1 MTVTAPNTGRDARV
15 IGLIGSG
22 HFMSH
27 FYIFALPPLFPIL
40 KQEMGFGYTSLG
52 LILTAFHAASGA
64 AQLPIGFVVDR
75 VGARAILIAGLVLG
89 ALAFIVMGVSGSYTA
104 LIVCAIVAGAA
115 NSVYHP
121 ADYSI
126 LSHAV
131 GSERMGRAF
140 SLHTFSGYAGGAAAP
155 PAMVAIASFWSW
167 QAALITAGIVGLIVA
182 AVLVLGAG
190 DLVDRGGERA
200 DEKPA
205 AATAKAGIGLLLT
218 PPILLCFLF
227 FTLLAMSAGGI
238 NSFAV
243 AAFVDSFDVTLP
255 VATAALTAFLVGSA
269 VGILAGGVIAD
280 RTQHHERV
288 AMAGFG
294 ATAAI
299 VLLVGN
305 VAMPAVLLTV
315 AMGAGGLLFGM
326 IMPSRD
332 MLVRRVTPP
341 GSMGK
346 VFAFVS
352 VGLSLGGVVTPALFG
367 WIMDWGNPRWL
378 FWLAAS
384 FMLLALL
391 TAFATRTTHR

>member
-1 MTVTAPNTGRDARV
+1 MTVTAPNIGRDARV

-40 KQEMGFGYTSLG
+40 KQEMGIGYASLG

-89 ALAFIVMGVSGSYTA
+89 ALSFIAMGMSGSYTA
-104 LIVCAIVAGAA
+104 LIVCAVIAGAA

-182 AVLVLGAG
+182 AVLVVGAG
-190 DLVDRGGERA
+190 DLVDRGGDGEEA
-200 DEKPA
+200 KPA
-205 AATAKAGIGLLLT
+205 AAAKDGIGLLLT
-218 PPILLCFLF
+218 PAIMLCFLF
-227 FTLLAMSAGGI
+227 FMLLAMSAGGI
-238 NSFAV
+238 NSFSV
-243 AAFVDSFDVTLP
+243 AAFVDSFGIALP
-255 VATAALTAFLVGSA
+255 VATAALTAFLVGSS

-280 RTQHHERV
+280 RTRHHERV
-288 AMAGFG
+288 AMVGFG

-305 VAMPAVLLTV
+305 VAMPAVLLIGT
-315 AMGAGGLLFGM
+315 MGAGGLLFGM

-367 WIMDWGNPRWL
+367 WIMDWGDPRWL

>member
-40 KQEMGFGYTSLG
+40 KQEMGFGYASLG

-167 QAALITAGIVGLIVA
+167 QEIG
-182 AVLVLGAG
+182 
-190 DLVDRGGERA
+190 RA
-200 DEKPA
+200 H
-205 AATAKAGIGLLLT
+205 
-218 PPILLCFLF
+218 
-227 FTLLAMSAGGI
+227 
-238 NSFAV
+238 V
-243 AAFVDSFDVTLP
+243 
-255 VATAALTAFLVGSA
+255 
-269 VGILAGGVIAD
+269 
-280 RTQHHERV
+280 
-288 AMAGFG
+288 
-294 ATAAI
+294 
-299 VLLVGN
+299 
-305 VAMPAVLLTV
+305 
-315 AMGAGGLLFGM
+315 
-326 IMPSRD
+326 
-332 MLVRRVTPP
+332 
-341 GSMGK
+341 
-346 VFAFVS
+346 
-352 VGLSLGGVVTPALFG
+352 
-367 WIMDWGNPRWL
+367 
-378 FWLAAS
+378 
-384 FMLLALL
+384 
-391 TAFATRTTHR
+391 